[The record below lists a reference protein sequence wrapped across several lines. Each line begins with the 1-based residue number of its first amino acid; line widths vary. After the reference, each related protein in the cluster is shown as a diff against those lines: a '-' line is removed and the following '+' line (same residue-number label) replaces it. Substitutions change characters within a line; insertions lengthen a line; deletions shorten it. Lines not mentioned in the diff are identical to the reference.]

1 MSFIPRTK
9 KIALVDCNSFYV
21 SCERLFNPR
30 IRKKPVVVLSNN
42 DGCVVALS
50 KEAKQLGIKMC
61 EPWFKIEKLFL
72 KKGGVAFSS
81 NYELYADV
89 SSRVMQT
96 LEYLSPK
103 VEVYSIDEAFLDLS
117 GLQEYEKFGYQCKE
131 TIDRWIG
138 VPVCVGIGPT
148 KTLAKVANYG
158 AKHYPATNGV
168 VDLTNKNRREK
179 LMALMPVREVW
190 GVGSRI
196 NRKLNSLGIETALE
210 LAKIDTKLIKRKF
223 SSVLERTVMELQ
235 GYPCIALE
243 QQPKTKKQIVVSRTF
258 SRKVNDLDSINEA
271 VSDYA
276 SRACEK
282 LRREDQYCKMVS
294 VFMRTNYFRKQ
305 DRQYHGFKSC
315 KLFAPTNDTRDILN
329 ATRNL
334 TKQIFKADINFIKA
348 GVMLSD
354 FYDEG
359 IYQGDLFRSADRRI
373 NSKELMTTID
383 MINNS
388 GIGRVAFAS
397 QGIKKTWSMRRQLRS
412 PRYLTNWEEI
422 PIVQ

>member
-1 MSFIPRTK
+1 MIF
-9 KIALVDCNSFYV
+9 ALVDCNSFYA
-21 SCERLFNPR
+21 SCERIFRPD
-30 IRKKPVVVLSNN
+30 IKKKPVVVLSNN

-61 EPWFKIEKLFL
+61 EPWFKIEKSFL
-72 KKGGVAFSS
+72 RKGGVAFSS

-96 LEYLSPK
+96 LENLSPK
-103 VEVYSIDEAFLDLS
+103 VEVYSIDEAFLDLT
-117 GLQEYEKFGYQCKE
+117 GLKDCEKFGHQCRE
-131 TIDRWIG
+131 TIDRWVG
-138 VPVCVGIGPT
+138 MPVCVGIGPT

-168 VDLTNKNRREK
+168 VDLTNLKRRKK

-196 NRKLNSLGIETALE
+196 NKRLNSLGIETALE
-210 LAKIDTKLIKRKF
+210 LAEIDTKLIKRKF

-235 GYPCIALE
+235 GYSCIGLE

-258 SRKVNDLDSINEA
+258 SKKVNDFNSVNEA

-282 LRREDQYCKMVS
+282 LRRENQYCKMVS

-305 DRQYHGFKSC
+305 DKQYNGFRSY
-315 KLFAPTNDTRDILN
+315 KLFSPTNDTRDILN
-329 ATRNL
+329 ATRHMTEQL
-334 TKQIFKADINFIKA
+334 FKENINFIKA

-359 IYQGDLFRSADRRI
+359 IYQGDLFRNIDERI
-373 NSKELMTTID
+373 NSKKLMTTID
-383 MINNS
+383 KINTS
-388 GIGRVAFAS
+388 GIGKVAFAS
-397 QGIKKTWSMRRQLRS
+397 QGIKKSWSMRRLLKS
-412 PRYLTNWEEI
+412 PRYLTNWKEI
-422 PIVQ
+422 PIVR

>member
-1 MSFIPRTK
+1 MTF
-9 KIALVDCNSFYV
+9 ALVDCNSFYA
-21 SCERLFNPR
+21 SCERIFRPD
-30 IRKKPVVVLSNN
+30 IKKRPVVVLSNN

-61 EPWFKIEKLFL
+61 EPWFKIEKSFV
-72 KKGGVAFSS
+72 KKGGIAFSS

-96 LEYLSPK
+96 LEYLSPA
-103 VEVYSIDEAFLDLS
+103 VEVYSIDEAFLDIT
-117 GLQEYEKFGYQCKE
+117 GLRNYEAFGHQCRK
-131 TIDRWIG
+131 TIDLWVG

-168 VDLTNKNRREK
+168 VDLTDPERRKK
-179 LMALMPVREVW
+179 LMRLMPVREVW

-196 NRKLNSLGIETALE
+196 NKKLNSLGVETALE
-210 LAKIDTKLIKRKF
+210 LAEIDTKLIKRKF
-223 SSVLERTVMELQ
+223 SSVLERTVMELK
-235 GYPCIALE
+235 GYPCIGLE
-243 QQPKTKKQIVVSRTF
+243 QQPKTRKQIVVSRTF
-258 SRKVNDLDSINEA
+258 SKKVDNLDSISEA

-305 DRQYHGFKSC
+305 DKQYHGFRSY
-315 KLFAPTNDTRDILN
+315 KLFSPTNDTRDILN
-329 ATRNL
+329 ATRRL
-334 TKQIFKADINFIKA
+334 TKQIFKTNTNFIKA

-354 FYDEG
+354 FYDEDV
-359 IYQGDLFRSADRRI
+359 YQGDLFRTVYKRI
-373 NSKELMTTID
+373 NSKELMMTID
-383 MINNS
+383 KINTS
-388 GIGRVAFAS
+388 GVGRVTFAS
-397 QGIKKTWSMRRQLRS
+397 QGIKKTWSMRRLLKS
-412 PRYLTNWEEI
+412 PRYLTNWEEM
-422 PIVQ
+422 PVVK

>member
-1 MSFIPRTK
+1 MTF
-9 KIALVDCNSFYV
+9 ALVDCNSFYA
-21 SCERLFNPR
+21 SCERIFRPD
-30 IRKKPVVVLSNN
+30 IRKRPVVVLSNN

-61 EPWFKIEKLFL
+61 EPWFKIERSFL

-96 LEYLSPK
+96 LEYLSPE
-103 VEVYSIDEAFLDLS
+103 VEVYSIDEAFLDLT
-117 GLQEYEKFGYQCKE
+117 GLRDYEEFGYQCKE
-131 TIDRWIG
+131 TIDRWVGI
-138 VPVCVGIGPT
+138 PVCVGIGPT

-158 AKHYPATNGV
+158 AKNYPATKGV
-168 VDLTNKNRREK
+168 VDLTSESRRKK

-196 NRKLNSLGIETALE
+196 NKRLNSLGIKTALD
-210 LAKIDTKLIKRKF
+210 LAEIDTKLIKRKF
-223 SSVLERTVMELQ
+223 SSVLERTVMELK
-235 GYPCIALE
+235 GYPCIGLE

-258 SRKVNDLDSINEA
+258 SKKINDLDSINEA

-305 DRQYHGFKSC
+305 DQQYHGFRSY
-315 KLFAPTNDTRDILN
+315 KLFSPTNDTRDILN
-329 ATRNL
+329 ATRQL
-334 TKQIFKADINFIKA
+334 TKQIFRTNINFIKA

-354 FYDEG
+354 FYDEDV
-359 IYQGDLFRSADRRI
+359 YQGDLFRAREERI
-373 NSKELMTTID
+373 NSKELMRTID
-383 MINNS
+383 TINSS
-388 GIGRVAFAS
+388 GVGKITFAS
-397 QGIKKTWSMRRQLRS
+397 QGITKSWSMRRLLKS
-412 PRYLTNWEEI
+412 PRYLTNWEEM
-422 PIVQ
+422 PIVR

>member
-1 MSFIPRTK
+1 MTF
-9 KIALVDCNSFYV
+9 ALVDCNSFYA
-21 SCERLFNPR
+21 SCERIFRPD
-30 IRKKPVVVLSNN
+30 IKKRPVVVLSNN

-61 EPWFKIEKLFL
+61 EPWFKIEKSFL
-72 KKGGVAFSS
+72 KRGGVAFSS

-96 LEYLSPK
+96 LEYLSPN
-103 VEVYSIDEAFLDLS
+103 VEIYSIDEAFLDLT
-117 GLQEYEKFGYQCKE
+117 GIRDLEQFGHQCRT
-131 TIDRWIG
+131 TINRWVG

-158 AKHYPATNGV
+158 AKHYPATEGV
-168 VDLTNKNRREK
+168 VDLSDTKRRKK
-179 LMALMPVREVW
+179 LMSLMPVREVW

-196 NRKLNSLGIETALE
+196 NRKLHTLGIETALE
-210 LAKIDTKLIKRKF
+210 LAEMDIKLIKRKF

-235 GYPCIALE
+235 GYPCIGLE

-258 SRKVNDLDSINEA
+258 SRKVNDLNSINEA

-276 SRACEK
+276 ARACAK
-282 LRREDQYCKMVS
+282 LRRENQYCKMVS

-305 DRQYHGFKSC
+305 DRQYHGFKSYR
-315 KLFAPTNDTRDILN
+315 LFSPTNDTRDILN
-329 ATRNL
+329 ATRQL
-334 TKQIFKADINFIKA
+334 TKQIFQTNINFIKA

-359 IYQGDLFRSADRRI
+359 VYQGDLFRTIDKRI
-373 NSKELMTTID
+373 NSEELMTTID
-383 MINNS
+383 KINTS
-388 GIGRVAFAS
+388 GIGKVTFAS
-397 QGIKKTWSMRRQLRS
+397 QGIKKSWSMRRLLKS
-412 PRYLTNWEEI
+412 PRYLTNWEEM
-422 PIVQ
+422 PVVK

>member
-1 MSFIPRTK
+1 MTF
-9 KIALVDCNSFYV
+9 ALVDCNSFYA
-21 SCERLFNPR
+21 SCERIFRPD
-30 IRKKPVVVLSNN
+30 IKKKPVVVLSNN

-61 EPWFKIEKLFL
+61 EPWFKIEKSFQ

-103 VEVYSIDEAFLDLS
+103 VEVYSIDEAFLDLA
-117 GLQEYEKFGYQCKE
+117 GIQECEKFGYQCKE
-131 TIDRWIG
+131 TIDRWVG

-168 VDLTNKNRREK
+168 VDLTDKSRRKK

-196 NRKLNSLGIETALE
+196 NKKLNGLGIKTALE
-210 LAKIDTKLIKRKF
+210 LAEIDTKLIKRKF
-223 SSVLERTVMELQ
+223 SSVLERTVMELK

-282 LRREDQYCKMVS
+282 LRREEQYCKMIS

-305 DRQYHGFKSC
+305 DKQYQGFKSY
-315 KLFAPTNDTRDILN
+315 KLFSPTNDTRDILN
-329 ATRNL
+329 ITRYL
-334 TKQIFKADINFIKA
+334 TKEIFKADINFIKA

-359 IYQGDLFRSADRRI
+359 VYQGDLFRPIDQRV
-373 NSKELMTTID
+373 NSKKLMTTVD
-383 MINNS
+383 RINNS
-388 GIGRVAFAS
+388 GIGKVTFAS
-397 QGIKKTWSMRRQLRS
+397 QGIKKTWSMRRQLKS

-422 PIVQ
+422 PVVK

>member
-1 MSFIPRTK
+1 MTF
-9 KIALVDCNSFYV
+9 ALVDCNSFYA
-21 SCERLFNPR
+21 SCERIFRPD
-30 IRKKPVVVLSNN
+30 IKQKPVVVLSNN

-223 SSVLERTVMELQ
+223 SSVLERTVMELK

>member
-1 MSFIPRTK
+1 MTF
-9 KIALVDCNSFYV
+9 ALVDCNSFYA
-21 SCERLFNPR
+21 SCERIFRPD
-30 IRKKPVVVLSNN
+30 IKKKPVVVLSNN

-61 EPWFKIEKLFL
+61 EPWFKIEKSFL

-96 LEYLSPK
+96 LEHLSPK
-103 VEVYSIDEAFLDLS
+103 VEVYSIDEAFLDLA
-117 GLQEYEKFGYQCKE
+117 GIQECEKFGYQCKE
-131 TIDRWIG
+131 TIDRWVG

-168 VDLTNKNRREK
+168 VDLTDKSRREK

-196 NRKLNSLGIETALE
+196 NKKLSGLGIKTALE
-210 LAKIDTKLIKRKF
+210 LAEIDTKLIKRKF
-223 SSVLERTVMELQ
+223 SSVLERTVMELK

-282 LRREDQYCKMVS
+282 LRREDQYCKMIS

-305 DRQYHGFKSC
+305 DKQYHGFKSY
-315 KLFAPTNDTRDILN
+315 KLFSPTNDTRDILN
-329 ATRNL
+329 ATRHL
-334 TKQIFKADINFIKA
+334 TKKIFKADINFIKA

-359 IYQGDLFRSADRRI
+359 VYQGDLFRSVDQRI
-373 NSKELMTTID
+373 NSKELMTTVD
-383 MINNS
+383 RINNS
-388 GIGRVAFAS
+388 GIGKVTFAS
-397 QGIKKTWSMRRQLRS
+397 QGIKKTWSMRRQLKS

-422 PIVQ
+422 PVVR

>member
-1 MSFIPRTK
+1 MTF
-9 KIALVDCNSFYV
+9 ALVDCNSFYA
-21 SCERLFNPR
+21 SCERIFRPD
-30 IRKKPVVVLSNN
+30 IKKRPVVVLSNN

-61 EPWFKIEKLFL
+61 EPWFKIEKSFL
-72 KKGGVAFSS
+72 KRGGVAFSS

-96 LEYLSPK
+96 LEYLSPN
-103 VEVYSIDEAFLDLS
+103 VEIYSIDEAFLDLT
-117 GLQEYEKFGYQCKE
+117 GIRDLEQFGHQCRT
-131 TIDRWIG
+131 TINRWVG

-158 AKHYPATNGV
+158 AKHYPATEGV
-168 VDLTNKNRREK
+168 VDLSDIKRRKK
-179 LMALMPVREVW
+179 LMSLMPVREVW

-196 NRKLNSLGIETALE
+196 NRKLHTLGIETALE
-210 LAKIDTKLIKRKF
+210 LAEMDIKLIKRKF

-235 GYPCIALE
+235 GYPCIGLE

-276 SRACEK
+276 ARACAK
-282 LRREDQYCKMVS
+282 LRRENQYCKMVS

-305 DRQYHGFKSC
+305 DRQYHGFKSYR
-315 KLFAPTNDTRDILN
+315 LFSPTNDTRDILN
-329 ATRNL
+329 ATRQL
-334 TKQIFKADINFIKA
+334 TKQIFQTNINFIKA

-359 IYQGDLFRSADRRI
+359 VYQGDLFRTIDKRI
-373 NSKELMTTID
+373 NSEELMTTID
-383 MINNS
+383 KINTS
-388 GIGRVAFAS
+388 GIGKVTFAS
-397 QGIKKTWSMRRQLRS
+397 QGIKKSWSMRRLLKS
-412 PRYLTNWEEI
+412 PRYLTNWEEM
-422 PIVQ
+422 PVVK

>member
-1 MSFIPRTK
+1 MTF
-9 KIALVDCNSFYV
+9 ALVDCNSFYA
-21 SCERLFNPR
+21 SCERIFRPD
-30 IRKKPVVVLSNN
+30 IKKKPVVVLSNN

-61 EPWFKIEKLFL
+61 EPWFKIEKSFQ

-96 LEYLSPK
+96 LEHLSPK
-103 VEVYSIDEAFLDLS
+103 VEVYSIDEAFLDLA
-117 GLQEYEKFGYQCKE
+117 GIQECEKFGYQCKE
-131 TIDRWIG
+131 TIDRWVG

-168 VDLTNKNRREK
+168 VDLTDKSRRKK

-196 NRKLNSLGIETALE
+196 NKKLNGLGIKTALE
-210 LAKIDTKLIKRKF
+210 LAEIDTKLIKRKF
-223 SSVLERTVMELQ
+223 SSVLERTVMELK

-282 LRREDQYCKMVS
+282 LRREEQYCKMIS

-305 DRQYHGFKSC
+305 DKQYQGFKSY
-315 KLFAPTNDTRDILN
+315 KLFSPTNDTRDILN
-329 ATRNL
+329 ITRYL
-334 TKQIFKADINFIKA
+334 TKEIFKADINFIKA

-359 IYQGDLFRSADRRI
+359 VYQGDLFRPIDQRV
-373 NSKELMTTID
+373 NSKKLMTTVD
-383 MINNS
+383 KINNS
-388 GIGRVAFAS
+388 GIGKVTFAS
-397 QGIKKTWSMRRQLRS
+397 QGIKKTWSMRRQLKS

-422 PIVQ
+422 PVVK

>member
-1 MSFIPRTK
+1 MTF
-9 KIALVDCNSFYV
+9 ALVDCNSFYA
-21 SCERLFNPR
+21 SCERIFRPD
-30 IRKKPVVVLSNN
+30 IKKRPVVVLSNN

-61 EPWFKIEKLFL
+61 EPWFKIEKSFL
-72 KKGGVAFSS
+72 KRGGVAFSS

-96 LEYLSPK
+96 LEYLSPN
-103 VEVYSIDEAFLDLS
+103 VEIYSIDEAFLDLT
-117 GLQEYEKFGYQCKE
+117 GIRDLEQFGHQCRT
-131 TIDRWIG
+131 TINRWVG

-158 AKHYPATNGV
+158 AKHYQATEGV
-168 VDLTNKNRREK
+168 FDLSDTKRRKK
-179 LMALMPVREVW
+179 LMSLMPVREVW

-196 NRKLNSLGIETALE
+196 NRKLHTLGIETALE
-210 LAKIDTKLIKRKF
+210 LAEMDIKLIKRKF

-235 GYPCIALE
+235 GYPCIGLE

-276 SRACEK
+276 ARACAK
-282 LRREDQYCKMVS
+282 LRRENQYCKMVS

-305 DRQYHGFKSC
+305 DRQYHGFKSYR
-315 KLFAPTNDTRDILN
+315 LFSPTNDTRDILN
-329 ATRNL
+329 ATRQL
-334 TKQIFKADINFIKA
+334 TKQIFQTNINFIKA

-359 IYQGDLFRSADRRI
+359 VYQGDLFRTIDKRI
-373 NSKELMTTID
+373 NSEELMTTID
-383 MINNS
+383 KINTS
-388 GIGRVAFAS
+388 GIGKVTFAS
-397 QGIKKTWSMRRQLRS
+397 QGIKKSWSMRRLLKS
-412 PRYLTNWEEI
+412 PRYLTNWEEM
-422 PIVQ
+422 PVVK

>member
-1 MSFIPRTK
+1 
-9 KIALVDCNSFYV
+9 
-21 SCERLFNPR
+21 
-30 IRKKPVVVLSNN
+30 
-42 DGCVVALS
+42 
-50 KEAKQLGIKMC
+50 MC
-61 EPWFKIEKLFL
+61 EPWFKIEKSYI
-72 KKGGVAFSS
+72 KKGGIAFSS

-103 VEVYSIDEAFLDLS
+103 VEVYSIDEAFLDLT
-117 GLQEYEKFGYQCKE
+117 GLRNYEEFGYQCRE
-131 TIDRWIG
+131 TIDRWVG

-148 KTLAKVANYG
+148 KTLAKAANYG

-168 VDLTNKNRREK
+168 VDLTDKGRRRK

-196 NRKLNSLGIETALE
+196 NRKLNSLGIETALD
-210 LAKIDTKLIKRKF
+210 LAEVDTKLIKRKF
-223 SSVLERTVMELQ
+223 SSVLERTVMELK
-235 GYPCIALE
+235 GYPCIGLE

-258 SRKVNDLDSINEA
+258 SKKVNDLDSISEA

-282 LRREDQYCKMVS
+282 LRREDQYCKMIS

-305 DRQYHGFKSC
+305 DKQYHGFRSY
-315 KLFAPTNDTRDILN
+315 KLFSPTNDTRDILN
-329 ATRNL
+329 ATRQL
-334 TKQIFKADINFIKA
+334 TRQIFKTNINFIKA

-359 IYQGDLFRSADRRI
+359 VHQGDLFRMADKRI
-373 NSKELMTTID
+373 NSKELMATID
-383 MINNS
+383 KINNS
-388 GIGRVAFAS
+388 GVGKITFAS
-397 QGIKKTWSMRRQLRS
+397 QGIKKKWSMRRLLKS
-412 PRYLTNWEEI
+412 PRYLTNWEEM
-422 PIVQ
+422 PVVR

>member
-1 MSFIPRTK
+1 MTF
-9 KIALVDCNSFYV
+9 ALVDCNSFYA
-21 SCERLFNPR
+21 SCERIFRPD
-30 IRKKPVVVLSNN
+30 IKKKPVVVLSNN

-61 EPWFKIEKLFL
+61 EPWFKIEKSFQ

-96 LEYLSPK
+96 LEHLSPK
-103 VEVYSIDEAFLDLS
+103 VEVYSIDEAFLDLA
-117 GLQEYEKFGYQCKE
+117 GIQECEKFGYQCKE
-131 TIDRWIG
+131 TIDRWVG

-168 VDLTNKNRREK
+168 VDLTDKSRRKK

-196 NRKLNSLGIETALE
+196 NKKLNGLGIKTALE
-210 LAKIDTKLIKRKF
+210 LAEIDTKLIKRKF
-223 SSVLERTVMELQ
+223 SSVLERTVMELK

-282 LRREDQYCKMVS
+282 LRREDQYCKMIS

-305 DRQYHGFKSC
+305 DKQYQGFKSY
-315 KLFAPTNDTRDILN
+315 KLFSPTNDTRDILN
-329 ATRNL
+329 ITRYL
-334 TKQIFKADINFIKA
+334 TKEIFKADINFIKA

-359 IYQGDLFRSADRRI
+359 VYQGDLFRPIDQRV
-373 NSKELMTTID
+373 NSKKLMTTVD
-383 MINNS
+383 RINNS
-388 GIGRVAFAS
+388 GIGKVTFAS
-397 QGIKKTWSMRRQLRS
+397 QGIKKTWSMRRQLKS

-422 PIVQ
+422 PVVK

>member
-1 MSFIPRTK
+1 MTF
-9 KIALVDCNSFYV
+9 ALVDCNSFYA
-21 SCERLFNPR
+21 SCERIFRPD
-30 IRKKPVVVLSNN
+30 IKKRPVVVLSNN

-61 EPWFKIEKLFL
+61 EPWFKIEKSFL
-72 KKGGVAFSS
+72 KRGGVAFSS

-96 LEYLSPK
+96 LEYLSPN
-103 VEVYSIDEAFLDLS
+103 VEIYSIDEAFLDLT
-117 GLQEYEKFGYQCKE
+117 GIRDLEQFGHQCRT
-131 TIDRWIG
+131 TINRWVG

-158 AKHYPATNGV
+158 AKHYPATEGV
-168 VDLTNKNRREK
+168 VDLSDIKRRKK
-179 LMALMPVREVW
+179 LMSLMPVREVW

-196 NRKLNSLGIETALE
+196 NRKLHTLGIETALE
-210 LAKIDTKLIKRKF
+210 LAEMDIKLIKRKF
-223 SSVLERTVMELQ
+223 SSVLERTVMELH
-235 GYPCIALE
+235 GYPCIGLE

-276 SRACEK
+276 ARACAK
-282 LRREDQYCKMVS
+282 LRRENQYCKMVS

-305 DRQYHGFKSC
+305 DRQYHGFKSYR
-315 KLFAPTNDTRDILN
+315 LFSPTNDTRDILN
-329 ATRNL
+329 ATRQL
-334 TKQIFKADINFIKA
+334 TKQIFQTNINFIKA

-359 IYQGDLFRSADRRI
+359 VYQGDLFRTIDKRI
-373 NSKELMTTID
+373 NSEELMTTID
-383 MINNS
+383 KINTS
-388 GIGRVAFAS
+388 GIGKVTFAS
-397 QGIKKTWSMRRQLRS
+397 QGIKKSWSMRRLLKS
-412 PRYLTNWEEI
+412 PRYLTNWEEM
-422 PIVQ
+422 PVVK

>member
-1 MSFIPRTK
+1 MTF
-9 KIALVDCNSFYV
+9 ALVDCNSFYA
-21 SCERLFNPR
+21 SCERIFRPD
-30 IRKKPVVVLSNN
+30 IKKKPVVVLSNN

-61 EPWFKIEKLFL
+61 EPWFKIEKSFQ

-96 LEYLSPK
+96 LEHLSPK
-103 VEVYSIDEAFLDLS
+103 VEVYSIDEAFLDLA
-117 GLQEYEKFGYQCKE
+117 GIQECEKFGYQCKE
-131 TIDRWIG
+131 TIDRWVG

-168 VDLTNKNRREK
+168 VDLTDKSRRKK

-196 NRKLNSLGIETALE
+196 NKKLNGLGIKTALE
-210 LAKIDTKLIKRKF
+210 LAEIDTKLVKRKF
-223 SSVLERTVMELQ
+223 SSVLERTVMELK

-282 LRREDQYCKMVS
+282 LRREEQYCKMIS

-305 DRQYHGFKSC
+305 DKQYQGFKSY
-315 KLFAPTNDTRDILN
+315 KLFSPTNDTRDILN
-329 ATRNL
+329 IARYL
-334 TKQIFKADINFIKA
+334 TKEIFKADINFIKA

-359 IYQGDLFRSADRRI
+359 VYQGDLFRPIDQRV
-373 NSKELMTTID
+373 NSKKLMTTVD
-383 MINNS
+383 RINNS
-388 GIGRVAFAS
+388 GIGKVTFAS
-397 QGIKKTWSMRRQLRS
+397 QGIKKTWSMRRQLKS

-422 PIVQ
+422 PVVK

>member
-1 MSFIPRTK
+1 MTF
-9 KIALVDCNSFYV
+9 ALVDCNSFYA
-21 SCERLFNPR
+21 SCERIFRPD
-30 IRKKPVVVLSNN
+30 IKQKPVVVLSNN

-258 SRKVNDLDSINEA
+258 SRKVNDLDSLNEA

>member
-1 MSFIPRTK
+1 MIF
-9 KIALVDCNSFYV
+9 ALVDCNSFYA
-21 SCERLFNPR
+21 SCERVFRPD
-30 IRKKPVVVLSNN
+30 IKKSPVVVLSNN

-61 EPWFKIEKLFL
+61 EPWFKIEKSFT
-72 KKGGVAFSS
+72 KQGGIAFSS
-81 NYELYADV
+81 NYELYANI

-96 LEYLSPK
+96 LEHLSPK
-103 VEVYSIDEAFLDLS
+103 VEVYSIDEAFLDLT
-117 GLQEYEKFGYQCKE
+117 GLKNLEQFGYQCRE
-131 TIDRWIG
+131 TIDRWVGI
-138 VPVCVGIGPT
+138 PVCVGIGPT

-168 VDLTNKNRREK
+168 VDIMDEKRRRK
-179 LMALMPVREVW
+179 LMSLMPVREVW

-196 NRKLNSLGIETALE
+196 NRKLNDMGIETALE
-210 LAKIDTKLIKRKF
+210 LAEMDTKLIKRKF
-223 SSVLERTVMELQ
+223 SSVLERTVMELK
-235 GYPCIALE
+235 GYSCIGLE

-258 SRKVNDLDSINEA
+258 SKKVRDLEFMNEA

-282 LRREDQYCKMVS
+282 LRKENQYCKMIS
-294 VFMRTNYFRKQ
+294 IFMRTNYFRKQ
-305 DRQYHGFKSC
+305 DKPYHGFRSYQ
-315 KLFAPTNDTRDILN
+315 LFAPTNDTRDVLN
-329 ATRNL
+329 AARQLTRQVFREN
-334 TKQIFKADINFIKA
+334 TNFVKA

-359 IYQGDLFRSADRRI
+359 VYQGDLFKSIDRRI

-383 MINNS
+383 KVNAS
-388 GIGRVAFAS
+388 GIGKITFAS
-397 QGIKKTWSMRRQLRS
+397 QGIKKSWSMRRLLKS

-422 PIVQ
+422 PVVR